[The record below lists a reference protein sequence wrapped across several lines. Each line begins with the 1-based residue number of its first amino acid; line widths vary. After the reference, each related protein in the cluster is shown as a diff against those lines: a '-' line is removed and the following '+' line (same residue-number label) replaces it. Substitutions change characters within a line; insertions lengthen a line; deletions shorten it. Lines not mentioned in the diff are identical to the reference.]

1 MTTLNISPSDLSALA
16 NKVAIITG
24 GGSGIGLA
32 TALLFA
38 QHGAHVV
45 VADLSPPITP
55 VPASTFAKCDVTV
68 WADILSA
75 FSVAVEKFG
84 AIDILVANA
93 GVGEIDGDIFR
104 DEYDAAGQ
112 LKQPTYR
119 TAEINLI
126 GVMSCVKVA
135 VSHFRK
141 QGRGGQIVMTA
152 STAGYMSEPGVPIY
166 SAAKHGV
173 VGFMRA
179 VKRVCAKHDITINCV
194 APWMTDTRLIYPA
207 LRKTLAEA
215 NIPVQPT
222 EAVALAMGYSVA
234 KEGWTGKTIYVAA
247 GTYTEI
253 EEPILRLEEEW
264 LGLENSRMFR
274 LGQGLDYM
282 TNTDVEKEHKGGFS

>member
-1 MTTLNISPSDLSALA
+1 MTSLRISPSDLSSLTG
-16 NKVAIITG
+16 KVAIITG

-32 TALLFA
+32 TAQLFA
-38 QHGAHVV
+38 EYGAHIV
-45 VADLSPPITP
+45 VADLKPPVTP
-55 VPASTFAKCDVTV
+55 VPSSIFAKCDVTV

-75 FSVAVEKFG
+75 FSLALEKFG
-84 AIDILVANA
+84 VVDILVANA

-104 DEYDAAGQ
+104 DEYDGAGQ
-112 LKQPTYR
+112 LQPPTYK
-119 TAEINLI
+119 TIDINLI
-126 GVMSCVKVA
+126 GVMSCVKAA

-141 QGRGGQIVMTA
+141 QGRGGRVVMTA

-166 SAAKHGV
+166 SATKHGV

-179 VKRVCAKHDITINCV
+179 VKRVCATHDITINCV

-222 EAVALAMGYSVA
+222 KAVALAMAYSVA
-234 KEGWTGKTIYVAA
+234 KEGWTGRTIYVAA

-253 EEPILRLEEEW
+253 EEPILRLEKEW
-264 LGLENSRMFR
+264 LGAENARMFR
-274 LGQGLDYM
+274 MGQELDYM
-282 TNTDVEKEHKGGFS
+282 ANTEAESTHKELR

>member
-1 MTTLNISPSDLSALA
+1 MTSFNISPSDLSSLA
-16 NKVAIITG
+16 GKVAIITG

-32 TALLFA
+32 TAELFA
-38 QHGAHVV
+38 EHGAHVV
-45 VADLSPPITP
+45 VADLKPPVTA
-55 VPASTFAKCDVTV
+55 VPSSVFAKCDVMI
-68 WADILSA
+68 WSDILSA
-75 FSVAVEKFG
+75 FSLGVEKFG
-84 AIDILVANA
+84 GVDILVANA

-104 DEYDAAGQ
+104 DEYDDAGL

-141 QGRGGQIVMTA
+141 QGRGGRIVMTA
-152 STAGYMSEPGVPIY
+152 STAGYMSEPGLPIY

-179 VKRVCAKHDITINCV
+179 VKRVCAKDNIAINCV
-194 APWMTDTRLIYPA
+194 APWMTDTRLVYPA

-215 NIPVQPT
+215 NIPVQPA

-234 KEGWTGKTIYVAA
+234 KEGWMGKTIYVAA

-253 EEPILRLEEEW
+253 EGPILRLEKEW
-264 LGLENSRMFR
+264 LDVENAAMFR
-274 LGQGLDYM
+274 RGQELDYM
-282 TNTDVEKEHKGGFS
+282 TNTEADSTHKEVR